1 MTTTEAERQYYLSR
15 MGVQLWYARIPLPGA
30 APSPDFDF
38 TEPETAEGKSDSSA
52 QGGLS
57 LPTRDRPKE
66 APLPPGKS
74 VKELLQSI
82 DGGAKNGESA
92 TPPAKPATDEATSKA
107 GPEPEASTHE
117 SVAESSPVSELEVDE
132 ASRVLAGV
140 SVDMGIWWGDQF
152 ALVSPVSAD
161 VSEELQAKLAA
172 NILRAIGDTQVQQK
186 RLVWPV
192 FNNPRVL
199 KSADRDL
206 RMILHSLAEQV
217 GQRKVVCLGS
227 LSKEPEQH
235 QALMAAMS
243 ETVVEAPDTL
253 AGLAGDYEKKRSLWH
268 QLQDRV
274 IGAR

>member
-15 MGVQLWYARIPLPGA
+15 MGVQLWYARVPLPGA

-38 TEPETAEGKSDSSA
+38 TEPETAEGKSASNA

-57 LPTRDRPKE
+57 VPTRDRPKE
-66 APLPPGKS
+66 ALPPGKS

-82 DGGAKNGESA
+82 DGGAKGSESA
-92 TPPAKPATDEATSKA
+92 IPPTKPATDEATSKA
-107 GPEPEASTHE
+107 GPEPDASTHE
-117 SVAESSPVSELEVDE
+117 PVAESSPVSELEVDE
-132 ASRVLAGV
+132 ASRILAGV

-172 NILRAIGDTQVQQK
+172 NILRAIGDTQIQQK

-227 LSKEPEQH
+227 LSVQPEQH
-235 QALMAAMS
+235 QALMAALS
-243 ETVVEAPDTL
+243 EAVMEAPDTL
-253 AGLAGDYEKKRSLWH
+253 AALAGDHEKKRSLWH
-268 QLQDRV
+268 QLQDRA
-274 IGAR
+274 IGER